1 MILFFL
7 HRTLLQLSAFG
18 HNRADYLV
26 YQRFARVERGGF
38 FSSQDGKK
46 GSINEQNHLQILSSQ
61 IDFLKICDI
70 WALRSKIF

>member
-7 HRTLLQLSAFG
+7 HRARLQLLAFG
-18 HNRADYLV
+18 HNHADYLV
-26 YQRFARVERGGF
+26 YQRFAHAEGQGF

-70 WALRSKIF
+70 WGLRNKIF